1 MYEEKRKDV
10 SFTPKGEITD
20 IKEAFKNLDKK
31 AKNLEEEIL
40 NILKAQYKLWKKIKR
55 WMKKILALV
64 RIC

>member
-20 IKEAFKNLDKK
+20 IKEPFKNLDKK
-31 AKNLEEEIL
+31 AKNLEEEIR

-55 WMKKILALV
+55 
-64 RIC
+64 

>member
-1 MYEEKRKDV
+1 MKMYEEKRKDV

-55 WMKKILALV
+55 
-64 RIC
+64 